1 MLCRNSPNNFGREVL
16 TTVKQESLDHIL
28 FQTDTK
34 KNRTKDSNPSIFSY
48 RMNSPSIPYP
58 SVIYFWKKKKKKI
71 KTARRT
77 PDLQENS
84 REQGMQG

>member
-34 KNRTKDSNPSIFSY
+34 KKKQDKGLKLL
-48 RMNSPSIPYP
+48 
-58 SVIYFWKKKKKKI
+58 YFQ
-71 KTARRT
+71 
-77 PDLQENS
+77 L
-84 REQGMQG
+84 